1 MKSKILNVLR
11 DSVKIL
17 VLVLLICLI
26 YKLNIFSIFICVLGA
41 VIFQIFF
48 EKEEKIRK
56 KYLDKF
62 HDVVLYM
69 EQMIYS
75 FKKQPK
81 IRMALSDAQKV
92 CSNHMKEMIEEVIL
106 NIDSKMTENIYEEA
120 LEVLKSE
127 YDCKRLWSLHE
138 FIIKIEKHGG
148 DYENYIDILLED
160 IKEWGDRVSLY
171 IKSVDR
177 IKRNVLISIIST
189 LIQRHRRFP
198 QL

>member
-106 NIDSKMTENIYEEA
+106 NKKKCINFYYFNIGY
-120 LEVLKSE
+120 
-127 YDCKRLWSLHE
+127 LWFYGIS
-138 FIIKIEKHGG
+138 
-148 DYENYIDILLED
+148 YS
-160 IKEWGDRVSLY
+160 R
-171 IKSVDR
+171 R
-177 IKRNVLISIIST
+177 I
-189 LIQRHRRFP
+189 
-198 QL
+198 